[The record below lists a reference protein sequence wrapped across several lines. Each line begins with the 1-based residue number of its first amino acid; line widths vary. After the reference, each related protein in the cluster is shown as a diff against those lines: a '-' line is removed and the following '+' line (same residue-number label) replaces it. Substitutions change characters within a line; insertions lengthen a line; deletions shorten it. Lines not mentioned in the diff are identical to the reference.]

1 MKVLIIGGGGRE
13 HALAWKCA
21 QSPRVDEV
29 LVAPGNAGTALEPK
43 VRNVGIE
50 ADDID
55 ALLKLAAR
63 EDVGLT
69 IVGPEGPLV
78 AGIVDRFAAA
88 GRACFGPSRAA
99 ARLEGSK
106 AFTKEFLERHRIPTA
121 SYAAFDKDSFDPAYI
136 RAQRLPL
143 VVKAD
148 GLAAGK
154 GVLICETHEAA
165 IEAATA
171 MLGGSFGSAGHTV
184 VIEEFL
190 HGEEVSFI
198 VIASDQTVLPLA
210 TSQDHK
216 RRDDG
221 DRGPNTGGMGAYSP
235 APIVTPALHAR
246 IMREVIE
253 PTLRGLRADGNPYLG
268 FLYAGLMIAADG
280 TPNVLEFNC
289 RFGDPETQ
297 PILMRLQSD
306 LVDLCEAALA
316 GAGALDRVDVRWD
329 PRAALGVVMAAGGY
343 PEAYRKGD
351 PISGLDAAARLPGKV
366 FHAGTGMQAGTGT
379 HTGAGAH
386 AAQIVTTGGRVL
398 CAVGLGESVA
408 AAQTQAYEL
417 VHAIHWNLVQYRRD
431 IGYRAI
437 EREARKPAS
446 LG

>member
-1 MKVLIIGGGGRE
+1 MKLLIVGGGGRE

-21 QSPRVDEV
+21 QSPRVSQV
-29 LVAPGNAGTALEPK
+29 FVAPGNAGTALESK
-43 VRNVGIE
+43 VHNVDIP
-50 ADDID
+50 ADDIA
-55 ALLKLAAR
+55 ALLEFAAR
-63 EDVGLT
+63 EDIGLT

-78 AGIVDRFAAA
+78 AGIVDRFTAAQ
-88 GRACFGPSRAA
+88 RPCFGPNQAA

-106 AFTKEFLERHRIPTA
+106 AFTKDFLRRHRIPSA
-121 SYAAFDKDSFDPAYI
+121 SYAAFTAADFDPAYI
-136 RAQRLPL
+136 NAQRLPV

-154 GVLICETHEAA
+154 GVIICDTHESAIAA
-165 IEAATA
+165 ANA
-171 MLGGSFGSAGHTV
+171 MLGGSFGAAGNTIV
-184 VIEEFL
+184 VEEFL
-190 HGEEVSFI
+190 AGEEVSFI
-198 VIASDQTVLPLA
+198 VIASDQTVVPLA

-297 PILMRLQSD
+297 PILLRLQSD
-306 LVDLCEAALA
+306 LVDLCESALA
-316 GAGALDRVDVRWD
+316 GTLDRSAPRWD
-329 PRAALGVVMAAGGY
+329 SRAALGVVMAAGGY
-343 PEAYRKGD
+343 PDQYHKGD
-351 PISGLDAAARLPGKV
+351 PISGLDAAAKLPGKV
-366 FHAGTGMQAGTGT
+366 FHAGTRVHDGRV
-379 HTGAGAH
+379 
-386 AAQIVTTGGRVL
+386 VTAGGRVL
-398 CAVGLGESVA
+398 CAVGLGDSVA
-408 AAQTQAYEL
+408 GAQAQAYDL
-417 VHAIHWNLVQYRRD
+417 VNAIHWNLVQYRRD

-437 EREARKPAS
+437 EREND
-446 LG
+446 

>member
-1 MKVLIIGGGGRE
+1 MKVLIVGGGGRE

-21 QSPRVDEV
+21 QSSRVDQV
-29 LVAPGNAGTALEPK
+29 FVAPGNAGTALEPK
-43 VRNVGIE
+43 VRNVAIP

-55 ALLKLAAR
+55 ALLAFATR
-63 EDVGLT
+63 EDIGLT
-69 IVGPEGPLV
+69 IIGPEGPLV
-78 AGIVDRFAAA
+78 AGIADRFAAG
-88 GRACFGPSRAA
+88 GRACFGPSRAS

-106 AFTKEFLERHRIPTA
+106 AYTKDFLKRHRIPTA
-121 SYAAFDKDSFDPAYI
+121 SYAAFTKETFDPDYI
-136 RAQRLPL
+136 RAQRLPV

-154 GVLICETHEAA
+154 GVIICETHESAL
-165 IEAATA
+165 EAATG
-171 MLGGSFGSAGHTV
+171 MLGGSFGSAGQTI

-190 HGEEVSFI
+190 TGEEVSFI
-198 VIASDQTVLPLA
+198 VIASDQSVLPLA

-246 IMREVIE
+246 IMHEVIE

-306 LVDLCEAALA
+306 LVDLCESALSGTLVPA
-316 GAGALDRVDVRWD
+316 HARWD

-343 PEAYRKGD
+343 PDRYRQGD

-366 FHAGTGMQAGTGT
+366 FHAGTRSEGT
-379 HTGAGAH
+379 
-386 AAQIVTTGGRVL
+386 QIVTAGGRVL
-398 CAVGLGESVA
+398 CAVGLGDTVA

-437 EREARKPAS
+437 AREQK
-446 LG
+446 

>member
-1 MKVLIIGGGGRE
+1 MKILIVGGGGRE

-21 QSPRVDEV
+21 QSPRVQEV

-43 VRNVGIE
+43 VRNVDIP

-55 ALLKLAAR
+55 GLLAFATR
-63 EDVGLT
+63 EDIGLT

-78 AGIVDRFAAA
+78 AGIADRFAAA

-106 AFTKEFLERHRIPTA
+106 AFTKDFLKRHGIPTA
-121 SYAAFDKDSFDPAYI
+121 NYATFDSVTFDPAYI
-136 RAQRLPL
+136 RAQRLPV

-154 GVLICETHEAA
+154 GVLICETHDAA
-165 IEAATA
+165 IAAATG
-171 MLGGSFGSAGHTV
+171 MLGGSFGSAGRTIV
-184 VIEEFL
+184 VEEFL

-198 VIASDQTVLPLA
+198 VMARGDAVLPLA

-246 IMREVIE
+246 IMREVIA
-253 PTLRGLRADGNPYLG
+253 PTLRGLSADGNPYLG

-280 TPNVLEFNC
+280 TPHVLEYNC

-297 PILMRLQSD
+297 PIVMRLQSD
-306 LVDLCEAALA
+306 LVDLCEAALD
-316 GAGALDRVDVRWD
+316 GALDRTEARWD
-329 PRAALGVVMAAGGY
+329 PRAAVGVVMAAGGY
-343 PEAYRKGD
+343 PDAYRTGD

-366 FHAGTGMQAGTGT
+366 FHAGTRTEG
-379 HTGAGAH
+379 
-386 AAQIVTTGGRVL
+386 AQIVTAGGRVL
-398 CAVGLGESVA
+398 CAVGLGDTVA
-408 AAQTQAYEL
+408 AARDEAYQL
-417 VHAIHWNLVQYRRD
+417 VNAIHWNLVQYRRD
-431 IGYRAI
+431 IGHRAI
-437 EREARKPAS
+437 ARATAGDP
-446 LG
+446 L

>member
-1 MKVLIIGGGGRE
+1 MKILIVGGGGRE

-21 QSPRVDEV
+21 RSPRVHQV
-29 LVAPGNAGTALEPK
+29 FVAPGNAGTALEPK
-43 VRNVGIE
+43 VRNVDIPADAIE
-50 ADDID
+50 A
-55 ALLKLAAR
+55 LLEFAAR
-63 EDVGLT
+63 EDIELT

-78 AGIVDRFAAA
+78 AGIVDRFRTA

-106 AFTKEFLERHRIPTA
+106 AFTKDFLQRHRIPSA
-121 SYAAFDKDSFDPAYI
+121 SFATFDKDTFDPSYV

-154 GVLICETHEAA
+154 GVIICETHESA
-165 IEAATA
+165 IEAATG
-171 MLGGSFGSAGHTV
+171 MLAGSFGGAGQTI

-198 VIASDQTVLPLA
+198 VIASDQTVLPFA

-221 DRGPNTGGMGAYSP
+221 DQGPNTGGMGAYSP
-235 APIVTPALHAR
+235 APLVTPALHER

-253 PTLRGLRADGNPYLG
+253 PTLRGLRADGNPYVG
-268 FLYAGLMIAADG
+268 FLYAGLMIAPDG

-289 RFGDPETQ
+289 RFGDPEAQ

-316 GAGALDRVDVRWD
+316 GTLDRSDARWD

-343 PEAYRKGD
+343 PDAYRKDD

-366 FHAGTGMQAGTGT
+366 FHAGTRMEDT
-379 HTGAGAH
+379 
-386 AAQIVTTGGRVL
+386 QIVTAGGRVL
-398 CAVGLGESVA
+398 CAVGLGDTVA
-408 AAQTQAYEL
+408 AAQAQAYEL

-437 EREARKPAS
+437 ARESSADVRDGATAA
-446 LG
+446 

>member
-1 MKVLIIGGGGRE
+1 MKILIVGGGGRE

-21 QSPRVDEV
+21 QSPRVKHV
-29 LVAPGNAGTALEPK
+29 FVAPGNAGTALESK
-43 VRNVGIE
+43 VSNLDIA

-55 ALLKLAAR
+55 ALLRFSIEK
-63 EDVGLT
+63 DVELT
-69 IVGPEGPLV
+69 IIGPEGPLV

-88 GRACFGPSRAA
+88 GRRCFGPSRKA

-106 AFTKEFLERHRIPTA
+106 AFTKDFLRRHRIPSAGFATFTA
-121 SYAAFDKDSFDPAYI
+121 ANFDAAYV

-143 VVKAD
+143 VIKAD

-154 GVLICETHEAA
+154 GVVICETHESAIATSREMLEGKFGAA
-165 IEAATA
+165 GKTI
-171 MLGGSFGSAGHTV
+171 

-190 HGEEVSFI
+190 QGEEVSFI
-198 VIASDQTVLPLA
+198 VVANDQQVVALA

-235 APIVTPALHAR
+235 APIVTAQLHRR

-253 PTLRGLRADGNPYLG
+253 PTLKGLAEDGNPYLG

-306 LVDLCEAALA
+306 FVDLCEATLEGSLERAQI
-316 GAGALDRVDVRWD
+316 RWD

-343 PEAYRKGD
+343 PDAYRQGD
-351 PISGLDAAARLPGKV
+351 PISGLDVAAGRPGKV
-366 FHAGTGMQAGTGT
+366 FHAGTRAEGT
-379 HTGAGAH
+379 
-386 AAQIVTTGGRVL
+386 QIVTAGGRVL
-398 CAVGLGESVA
+398 CAVGLGDSVRA
-408 AAQTQAYEL
+408 AHHQAYNL
-417 VHAIHWNLVQYRRD
+417 VHAIHWNLVQYRLD

-437 EREARKPAS
+437 ERE
-446 LG
+446 

>member
-1 MKVLIIGGGGRE
+1 VQILIVGGGGRE

-21 QSPRVDEV
+21 QSPRVSRV
-29 LVAPGNAGTALEPK
+29 FVAPGNAGTALEPK
-43 VRNVGIE
+43 VCNVDIG
-50 ADDID
+50 ADHID
-55 ALLKLAAR
+55 ALLAFAQR
-63 EDVGLT
+63 EAIALT

-78 AGIVDRFAAA
+78 AGIADRFASV

-106 AFTKEFLERHRIPTA
+106 AFTKDFLKRHGIPTA
-121 SYAAFDKDSFDPAYI
+121 AYAVFDADTFDPAFV
-136 RAQRLPL
+136 RAQRLPV

-154 GVLICETHEAA
+154 GVLICETHDAA
-165 IEAATA
+165 IDAATA
-171 MLGGSFGSAGHTV
+171 MLGGSFGSAGRTV

-190 HGEEVSFI
+190 SGEEVSFI
-198 VIASDQTVLPLA
+198 VMARGETVLPLA

-253 PTLRGLRADGNPYLG
+253 PTLQGLRADGNPYLG

-280 TPNVLEFNC
+280 TPNVLEYNC

-297 PILMRLQSD
+297 PVLMRLQSD
-306 LVDLCEAALA
+306 LVEMCEAALGGTLPGVQA
-316 GAGALDRVDVRWD
+316 RWD
-329 PRAALGVVMAAGGY
+329 PRPALGVVMAAGGY
-343 PEAYRKGD
+343 PDGYRKGD

-366 FHAGTGMQAGTGT
+366 FHAGTRADG
-379 HTGAGAH
+379 
-386 AAQIVTTGGRVL
+386 AQIVTAGGRVL
-398 CAVGLGESVA
+398 CAVGLGDTVA
-408 AAQTQAYEL
+408 AAGAEAYRL
-417 VHAIHWNLVQYRRD
+417 VNAIHWNLVQYRRD

-437 EREARKPAS
+437 ARESSDS
-446 LG
+446 L

>member
-1 MKVLIIGGGGRE
+1 MKVLIVGGGGRE

-21 QSPRVDEV
+21 SSNRVTQV
-29 LVAPGNAGTALEPK
+29 FVAPGNAGTAMEPK
-43 VRNVGIE
+43 VRNVDIAAE
-50 ADDID
+50 DID
-55 ALLKLAAR
+55 ALLQFAII
-63 EDVGLT
+63 EDIDLT
-69 IVGPEGPLV
+69 IIGPEGPLV
-78 AGIVDRFAAA
+78 AGIADRFSAAN
-88 GRACFGPSRAA
+88 RRCFGPSRAA

-106 AFTKEFLERHRIPTA
+106 AYTKEFLDRHRIPTA
-121 SYAAFDKDSFDPAYI
+121 SFASFTAANFDESYL

-154 GVLICETHEAA
+154 GVIICDTHESAIAA
-165 IEAATA
+165 ARA
-171 MLGGSFGSAGHTV
+171 MLGGSFGAAGNTV

-190 HGEEVSFI
+190 QGEEVSFI
-198 VIASDQTVLPLA
+198 VVASDQQVIELA

-221 DRGPNTGGMGAYSP
+221 DKGPNTGGMGAYSP
-235 APIVTPALHAR
+235 APVVTPQLHRR

-253 PTLRGLRADGNPYLG
+253 PTLRGLRADGNPYMG

-306 LVDLCEAALA
+306 LIDLCEAALD
-316 GAGALDRVDVRWD
+316 GTLPGSDVRWD

-343 PEAYRKGD
+343 PDAYHKGD
-351 PISGLDAAARLPGKV
+351 PIGGLDAAASLPGKV
-366 FHAGTGMQAGTGT
+366 FHAGTRREGT
-379 HTGAGAH
+379 
-386 AAQIVTTGGRVL
+386 QIVTAGGRVL
-398 CAVGLGESVA
+398 CAVGLGDTIGD
-408 AAQTQAYEL
+408 AQVQAYDL
-417 VHAIHWNLVQYRRD
+417 VHAIHWNLVQYRLD

-437 EREARKPAS
+437 KR
-446 LG
+446 

>member
-1 MKVLIIGGGGRE
+1 MKILIVGGGGRE

-21 QSPRVDEV
+21 QSPRVSQV
-29 LVAPGNAGTALEPK
+29 FVAPGNAGTALEPK
-43 VRNVGIE
+43 VRNIDVP

-55 ALLKLAAR
+55 ALLAFAQR
-63 EDVGLT
+63 EAIGLT

-78 AGIVDRFAAA
+78 AGIADRFAAA

-106 AFTKEFLERHRIPTA
+106 AFTKDFLKRHGIPTA
-121 SYAAFDKDSFDPAYI
+121 NYATFDSDTFDPAYI
-136 RAQRLPL
+136 RAQRLPM

-154 GVLICETHEAA
+154 GVLICETHDAA
-165 IEAATA
+165 IAAA
-171 MLGGSFGSAGHTV
+171 AGMLGGSFGSAGRTIV
-184 VIEEFL
+184 VEEFL

-198 VIASDQTVLPLA
+198 VMARGDAVLPLA

-253 PTLRGLRADGNPYLG
+253 PTLRGLSADGNPYLG

-280 TPNVLEFNC
+280 TPNVLEYNC

-306 LVDLCEAALA
+306 LVDLCEAALD
-316 GAGALDRVDVRWD
+316 GALDRTEACWD

-343 PEAYRKGD
+343 PDAYRKGD

-366 FHAGTGMQAGTGT
+366 FHAGTRAVG
-379 HTGAGAH
+379 
-386 AAQIVTTGGRVL
+386 AQILTAGGRVL
-398 CAVGLGESVA
+398 CAVGLGDTVA
-408 AAQTQAYEL
+408 AARDEAYQL
-417 VHAIHWNLVQYRRD
+417 VNAIHWNLVQYRRD
-431 IGYRAI
+431 IGHRAI
-437 EREARKPAS
+437 AREPGDS
-446 LG
+446 L

>member
-1 MKVLIIGGGGRE
+1 MKVLIVGGGGRE

-21 QSPRVDEV
+21 QSSRVDQV
-29 LVAPGNAGTALEPK
+29 FVAPGNAGTALEPK
-43 VRNVGIE
+43 VGNVAIP

-55 ALLKLAAR
+55 ALLAFATR
-63 EDVGLT
+63 EDIGLT
-69 IVGPEGPLV
+69 IVGPESPLV
-78 AGIVDRFAAA
+78 AGIVDRFTAG
-88 GRACFGPSRAA
+88 GRACFGPSRAS

-106 AFTKEFLERHRIPTA
+106 AYTKDFLKRYRIPTA
-121 SYAAFDKDSFDPAYI
+121 SYATFTKDTFDPGYI
-136 RAQRLPL
+136 RARRLPV

-154 GVLICETHEAA
+154 GVAICETHESA
-165 IEAATA
+165 IEAAA
-171 MLGGSFGSAGHTV
+171 GMLGGSFGSAGQTI

-190 HGEEVSFI
+190 SGEEVSFI
-198 VIASDQTVLPLA
+198 VVASDQSVLPLA

-306 LVDLCEAALA
+306 LIDLCEAALS
-316 GAGALDRVDVRWD
+316 GTLDSARARWD

-343 PEAYRKGD
+343 PDGYHQGD
-351 PISGLDAAARLPGKV
+351 PISGLDGAARLPGKV
-366 FHAGTGMQAGTGT
+366 FHAGTRRQGP
-379 HTGAGAH
+379 
-386 AAQIVTTGGRVL
+386 QIVTAGGRVL
-398 CAVGLGESVA
+398 CSVGLGDTVA

-417 VHAIHWNLVQYRRD
+417 VHAIHWNLAQYRRD

-437 EREARKPAS
+437 ARERE
-446 LG
+446 

>member
-1 MKVLIIGGGGRE
+1 MKILIVGGGGRE

-21 QSPRVDEV
+21 QSPRVQHV
-29 LVAPGNAGTALEPK
+29 FVAPGNAGTALETR
-43 VRNVGIE
+43 VSNLDIA

-55 ALLKLAAR
+55 ALLAVAVEKDI
-63 EDVGLT
+63 ELT
-69 IVGPEGPLV
+69 IIGPEGPLV
-78 AGIVDRFAAA
+78 AGIADRFEAA
-88 GRACFGPSRAA
+88 GRRCFGPSAKA

-106 AFTKEFLERHRIPTA
+106 AFTKDFLQRHRIPSA
-121 SYAAFDKDSFDPAYI
+121 GFAAFTAANFDAAYV

-143 VVKAD
+143 VIKAD

-154 GVLICETHEAA
+154 GVVICETHESA
-165 IEAATA
+165 IATSRE
-171 MLGGSFGSAGHTV
+171 MLGGKFGAAGNTI

-190 HGEEVSFI
+190 QGEEVSFI
-198 VIASDQTVLPLA
+198 VVANDQQVVALA

-235 APIVTPALHAR
+235 APIVTPQLHRR

-253 PTLRGLRADGNPYLG
+253 PTLKGLAEDGNPYLG

-306 LVDLCEAALA
+306 FVDLCEAALEGGLERA
-316 GAGALDRVDVRWD
+316 EIRWD
-329 PRAALGVVMAAGGY
+329 SRAALGVVMAAGGY
-343 PEAYRKGD
+343 PDAYRQGD
-351 PISGLDAAARLPGKV
+351 PISGLDVAAGRPGKV
-366 FHAGTGMQAGTGT
+366 FHAGTRAKG
-379 HTGAGAH
+379 
-386 AAQIVTTGGRVL
+386 AQIVTAGGRVL
-398 CAVGLGESVA
+398 CAVGLGDSVRA
-408 AAQTQAYEL
+408 AHQRAYDL
-417 VHAIHWNLVQYRRD
+417 VHAIHWNLVQYRLD

-437 EREARKPAS
+437 ERE
-446 LG
+446 